1 MCTTLRDPWPTAT
14 PSVGHASQSCR
25 HRDVPEGTRGAGR
38 RASVCTTL
46 WDLWPTTG
54 RELATLRRAADR
66 RAHACRWRTL
76 KAATAG
82 GRTVDPVLA
91 PPMEKLPEA
100 IDRLVEH
107 FDSLRIVLFGSHARN
122 EARPDSDVDLLV
134 VVPHLGDKRETAI
147 RMRAALRGL
156 RAAIDVV
163 PTDPEEIA
171 RRGHLP
177 GDVLRSALAE
187 G

>member
-1 MCTTLRDPWPTAT
+1 M
-14 PSVGHASQSCR
+14 
-25 HRDVPEGTRGAGR
+25 
-38 RASVCTTL
+38 
-46 WDLWPTTG
+46 
-54 RELATLRRAADR
+54 
-66 RAHACRWRTL
+66 
-76 KAATAG
+76 
-82 GRTVDPVLA
+82 DPVLA